1 MRADPAIAL
10 ADVTFAYGPDEPTV
24 LEGVDLTIPRGAV
37 TVIVGASGG
46 GKSTLL
52 SMLNGLIP
60 SFIRGEFSGSIHAA
74 GTDLTTTR
82 TNAVADR
89 IGMVL
94 QDYEAQ
100 LFGTSIT
107 AEVAFGPE
115 NLGVDPAE
123 IDARIDRAL
132 ALADLDAI
140 DRRRPP
146 SALSGGQKQRLV
158 IAGVA
163 AMQPEVM
170 ILDEPTSD
178 LDPAGTEA
186 LLAVLQRVQGSSPAA
201 DWAGPETVVMVTHAV
216 EEAIGADHII
226 MLADGGVAASGPP
239 EVVLRDAA
247 ALRAA
252 RVGVPPLVTVFDALG
267 IDREALPLRPQAA
280 EQLVDAQ
287 GFSYDPTALSAGAPA
302 GTGGDTGTELFALEG
317 VRYAYATDREPVVAV
332 DAVDLQIDRGAFIA
346 LIGHNGSGKSTL
358 SKLLHGLLEPAAGAV
373 TLDGAPLASYAASE
387 RGRRI
392 GYVFQNPDHQ
402 LFAETVRDEV
412 AFGPANFGYSGSELD
427 ERVVAALET
436 VDLLSL
442 ADEDPF
448 KLSRGQRQ
456 RVALAGILATDPS
469 CIIFDEPTTGLDA
482 TQHGQF
488 MELVGRLNRTE
499 GLTVIMITH
508 DMETVARYAPRAV
521 VMDAGRVVFDGRTRA
536 LFADPALLARY
547 QLRAPQVTQ
556 LAHRLAPDAPPALSE
571 RELITALGG
580 PR

>member
-1 MRADPAIAL
+1 MSADQAITL
-10 ADVTFAYGPDEPTV
+10 ADVTFAYGPDDPTV
-24 LEGVDLTIPRGAV
+24 LEGVDLAIPRGAV

-60 SFIRGEFSGSIHAA
+60 SFISGEFTGSITAA

-82 TNAVADR
+82 TNRVADQ

-115 NLGVDPAE
+115 NLGVDPVE

-132 ALADLDAI
+132 ALADLDTI

-146 SALSGGQKQRLV
+146 SSLSGGQKQRLV

-163 AMQPEVM
+163 AMEPRVM

-186 LLAVLQRVQGSSPAA
+186 LLSVLQRVRTA
-201 DWAGPETVVMVTHAV
+201 DVDGGWAGPETVVMVTHAV

-239 EVVLRDAA
+239 AAVLRDAA

-252 RVGVPPLVTVFDALG
+252 RVGVPPLVTAFDALG
-267 IDREALPLRPQAA
+267 VEQAALPLTPRAA
-280 EQLVDAQ
+280 ETLIETA
-287 GFSYDPTALSAGAPA
+287 GFTYDPRVLPVGAPA
-302 GTGGDTGTELFALEG
+302 ETGADTGAELFALEG
-317 VRYAYATDREPVVAV
+317 VRYEYPTDREPVIAV
-332 DAVDLQIDRGAFIA
+332 DEVDLQIDRGAFIA
-346 LIGHNGSGKSTL
+346 VIGHNGSGKSTL
-358 SKLLHGLLEPAAGAV
+358 SKLLHGLLDPTAGTV
-373 TLDGAPLASYAASE
+373 TLDGAPLGSYSATE

-412 AFGPANFGYSGSELD
+412 AFGPSNFGYSGDDLD
-427 ERVVAALET
+427 ARVSAALET
-436 VDLLSL
+436 VDLSPL

-456 RVALAGILATDPS
+456 RVALAGILATDPR

-482 TQHGQF
+482 TQHRQF
-488 MELVGRLNRTE
+488 MQLVGRLNRTE

-521 VMDAGRVVFDGRTRA
+521 VMDAGRVVFDGNTRA
-536 LFADPALLARY
+536 LFSDPDRLARY

-556 LAHRLAPDAPPALSE
+556 LAHRLAPEMPPPLTE
-571 RELITALGG
+571 RELIAALGG
-580 PR
+580 SR

>member
-1 MRADPAIAL
+1 MSADPAIAL

-24 LEGVDLTIPRGAV
+24 LEGIDLAIPRGAV

-60 SFIRGEFSGSIHAA
+60 SFITGEFTGTITAA

-115 NLGVDPAE
+115 NLGVPPTE

-146 SALSGGQKQRLV
+146 SSLSGGQKQRLV

-201 DWAGPETVVMVTHAV
+201 DWVGPETVVMVTHAV

-239 EVVLRDAA
+239 EEVLRDAA

-267 IDREALPLRPQAA
+267 VDREALPLTPRAA
-280 EQLVDAQ
+280 ETLIETA
-287 GFSYDPTALSAGAPA
+287 GFGYDPSVLPAGAPA
-302 GTGGDTGTELFALEG
+302 ETGADTGGELFTLDG
-317 VRYAYATDREPVVAV
+317 VRYVYPSDREPVIAV
-332 DAVDLQIDRGAFIA
+332 DAVDLRIDRGAFVA

-358 SKLLHGLLEPAAGAV
+358 SKLLHGLLEPSVGTV
-373 TLDGAPLASYAASE
+373 TLDGAPLQSYSATE

-412 AFGPANFGYSGSELD
+412 AFGPANFGYSGADLD
-427 ERVVAALET
+427 ARVTAALET
-436 VDLLSL
+436 VDLTPL

-456 RVALAGILATDPS
+456 RVALAGILATEPR

-482 TQHGQF
+482 TQHRQF
-488 MELVGRLNRTE
+488 MQLVGRLNRTD

-508 DMETVARYAPRAV
+508 DMDTVARYAPRAV
-521 VMDAGRVVFDGRTRA
+521 VMDAGRVVFDGQTRA
-536 LFADPALLARY
+536 LFADPELLARY

-556 LAHRLAPDAPPALSE
+556 LALRIAPEAPPALTE
-571 RELITALGG
+571 EELIATLGG
-580 PR
+580 PG

>member
-1 MRADPAIAL
+1 MSADPAITL
-10 ADVTFAYGPDEPTV
+10 ADVTFAYGSDEPTV
-24 LEGVDLTIPRGAV
+24 LEGVDLEIPRGAV

-60 SFIRGEFSGSIHAA
+60 SFITGEFTGSILAD
-74 GTDLTTTR
+74 GTDLTATR
-82 TNAVADR
+82 TNAVADK

-115 NLGVDPAE
+115 NLGVDPVE

-132 ALADLDAI
+132 QLTDLTDL

-146 SALSGGQKQRLV
+146 SSLSGGQKQRLV

-163 AMQPEVM
+163 AMEPTVM

-186 LLAVLQRVQGSSPAA
+186 LLSVLHRVQGTDPAA
-201 DWAGPETVVMVTHAV
+201 GWTGPETVVMVTHAV

-226 MLADGGVAASGPP
+226 MLADGAVAASGPA

-267 IDREALPLRPQAA
+267 VGRDALPLTPRAA
-280 EQLVDAQ
+280 ESVVETA
-287 GFSYDPTALSAGAPA
+287 GFTYDPTVLPAGAPA
-302 GTGGDTGTELFALEG
+302 ETGADPGAALFSLEE
-317 VRYAYATDREPVVAV
+317 VSYAYATDREPVVAV
-332 DAVDLQIDRGAFIA
+332 DAVDLVINRGAFVA

-358 SKLLHGLLEPAAGAV
+358 SKLLHGLLEPSGGSV
-373 TLDGAPLASYAASE
+373 TLDGSPLSSYSATE
-387 RGRRI
+387 RGRQV

-402 LFAETVRDEV
+402 LFAETVREEV
-412 AFGPANFGYSGSELD
+412 AFGPSNFGYSGQDLD
-427 ERVVAALET
+427 DRVTAALET
-436 VDLLSL
+436 VDLTPL
-442 ADEDPF
+442 AQEDPF

-456 RVALAGILATDPS
+456 RVALAGILATDPG

-482 TQHGQF
+482 TQHRQF
-488 MELVGRLNRTE
+488 MQLVGRLNRRE

-508 DMETVARYAPRAV
+508 DMGTVARYAPRAV
-521 VMDAGRVVFDGRTRA
+521 VMDAGRVVFDGATRA
-536 LFADPALLARY
+536 LFADPELLARY
-547 QLRAPQVTQ
+547 QLRAPQVTR

-571 RELITALGG
+571 QELISALGG
-580 PR
+580 PQ